1 MSGEE
6 MLADIKA
13 SPKQISNTAEVT
25 LKEKERIVGV
35 HVDRVDLYAVQIN
48 FLILDESIM
57 T

>member
-6 MLADIKA
+6 VLADIKA